1 MASYLLD
8 TNVSL
13 RFLDSTDAANQLT
26 LAAVAE
32 LIRRGDEP
40 VITPQVLI
48 ELWAVATRPTANNG
62 FGWSLDRVKTAVDD
76 LQARFRILQDIGQI
90 YPTWLRLVIDGGVQG
105 KQVHDARLVAVV
117 LAHGNSHIV
126 TFNVGDFQRY
136 PGIIP
141 IHPQELI
148 PPGS

>member
-8 TNVSL
+8 TNVAL

-40 VITPQVLI
+40 VITSQVLI
-48 ELWAVATRPTANNG
+48 ELWAVATRPKANNG
-62 FGWSLDRVKTAVDD
+62 FGWSLDRVRTGVDD
-76 LQARFRILQDIGQI
+76 LQARFRLLDDISQI
-90 YPTWLRLVIDGGVQG
+90 YPTWLRLVVNSGVQG

-117 LAHGNSHIV
+117 LAHGNGHIV
-126 TFNVGDFQRY
+126 TFNVTDFQRY

-148 PPGS
+148 PPSS